1 MYLSTL
7 SENLKTSL
15 RSKTTVFPVSDRTFS
30 FGARL
35 TPLNQAPLVGK
46 PYYLASLDEMQLI
59 RPTFLETAL
68 LSPFGHFPPLGA
80 ALR

>member
-1 MYLSTL
+1 AAL
-7 SENLKTSL
+7 L
-15 RSKTTVFPVSDRTFS
+15 RGNFISFPVSDRTFS

-59 RPTFLETAL
+59 RPTFLETAP